1 MNLRHYRSLTLSVT
15 VSIVS
20 FTLAI
25 IVRNAGDLTLY
36 TGTQLLKA
44 HTMIALLAI
53 GIYYTFDNY
62 QLLKQKFFYY
72 SAVNGAAI
80 PLLMLSRYPYSVSL
94 SLISAGFAVLIV
106 SAPDMIDWVWSRFK
120 LRSEV
125 TLPPPITKSLKPIT
139 LAVSGIDS
147 ALGEELLPQLLNHH
161 TVKQLILFGRNLANL
176 EGWRYW
182 LREHHPDIVVV
193 TALSEHLNA
202 TTLASLFKS
211 YRPELVFDID
221 RWFFSGKSEGA
232 VAAVATTNLYWP
244 RLLIEEAIKVKAKA
258 IITLSP
264 HAHKPDEL
272 IESCQLV
279 HECFAQK
286 MDGAQT
292 RVIPLRCSPVIEDQ
306 NTLYFL
312 AKFLKK
318 QESKEIMLSEAKT
331 IANIIQVIL
340 NQLLANPAH
349 HGSLWAVTTVKK
361 FQSSKIGELNSTGL
375 ILNQFY
381 KLAAELIN
389 SLKPV
394 THFNS
399 EWLQLSLA
407 GAAIVNDCPLIEFED
422 YFMALNQAI
431 VDKNELEINNI
442 LKVA

>member
-1 MNLRHYRSLTLSVT
+1 MNFKHYRSLILSVT

-20 FTLAI
+20 FTLAL
-25 IVRNAGDLTLY
+25 IVRNAGDLTIY
-36 TGTQLLKA
+36 TGAQLLKA

-72 SAVNGAAI
+72 LAVNGAAI
-80 PLLMLSRYPYSVSL
+80 PLLMLSRYPYSISL

-106 SAPDMIDWVWSRFK
+106 SAPGIVDRVWNRFK
-120 LRSEV
+120 LRNEV
-125 TLPPPITKSLKPIT
+125 TPPPIAKSLKPIT
-139 LAVSGIDS
+139 LAVSGVDS
-147 ALGEELLPQLLNHH
+147 ALGEELLLQLLNHH

-176 EGWRYW
+176 ESWRYW
-182 LREHHPDIVVV
+182 LREHHPDVAVV
-193 TALSEHLNA
+193 TALSEHVNA

-221 RWFFSGKSEGA
+221 RLFFSGKSEGT

-244 RLLIEEAIKVKAKA
+244 RLLIEEAIKIKAKA
-258 IITLSP
+258 VVTLSP

-292 RVIPLRCSPVIEDQ
+292 RVIPLRCSPAIEDR
-306 NTLYFL
+306 NTLYYL
-312 AKFLKK
+312 ARFLKK

-375 ILNQFY
+375 TLNQFY
-381 KLAAELIN
+381 KLVAELIN
-389 SLKPV
+389 SQKPV

-407 GAAIVNDCPLIEFED
+407 GAAIVNDCPIIEFED